1 LTIHY
6 LSDSIH
12 LFLLSFFLFS
22 LFLYLS
28 KNKALLMTVGS
39 QGPAGARV
47 LESAVWWKW
56 GHLLLLLFL
65 LFYHR

>member
-1 LTIHY
+1 ML
-6 LSDSIH
+6 

-22 LFLYLS
+22 PFLYLY

-47 LESAVWWKW
+47 LESAAQWKG
-56 GHLLLLLFL
+56 GHLLLLFL